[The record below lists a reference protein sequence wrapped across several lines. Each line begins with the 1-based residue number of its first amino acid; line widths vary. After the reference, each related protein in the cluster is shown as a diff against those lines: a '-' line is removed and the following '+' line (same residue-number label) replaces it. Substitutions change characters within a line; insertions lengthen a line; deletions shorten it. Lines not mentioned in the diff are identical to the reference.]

1 MKREP
6 RWLSRDVL
14 LAVHARTLA
23 EHGGAAGVREPAALE
38 SVLAA
43 PRNAAV
49 YGAGDHFD
57 LAAAYASSLVRLHPF
72 VDGNKRVALVAAGV
86 FLELNGHHF
95 AASEADAV
103 GAVLALVT
111 REMSAEQFAA
121 WLRLA
126 CGETPAKRPARAS
139 RAKRTAAR
147 PRRKRES

>member
-6 RWLSRDVL
+6 HWLSRDVL

-23 EHGGAAGVREPAALE
+23 EHGGAVGVREPAALE

-49 YGAGDHFD
+49 YAPGDHFD
-57 LAAAYASSLVRLHPF
+57 LAAAYASSLVRPHPF
-72 VDGNKRVALVAAGV
+72 VDGNKRVALIAAGV
-86 FLELNGHHF
+86 FLEVNGHHF
-95 AASEADAV
+95 AASEADSV

-126 CGETPAKRPARAS
+126 CGETPAKRAT
-139 RAKRTAAR
+139 RAKRTTGR
-147 PRRKRES
+147 PRRKRDS